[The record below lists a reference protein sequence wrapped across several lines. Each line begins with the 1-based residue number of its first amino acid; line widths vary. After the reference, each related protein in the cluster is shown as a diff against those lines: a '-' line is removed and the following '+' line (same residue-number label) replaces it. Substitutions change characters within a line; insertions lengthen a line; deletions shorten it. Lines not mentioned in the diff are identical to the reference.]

1 MKVYFFGVPQL
12 QKIWSSIKIV
22 EAIGSGFP
30 LYLLFHCIAQKDAA
44 SILNAEVILMSF
56 CGETV
61 IARRND
67 EFSHCEEER
76 RSNLPN

>member
-44 SILNAEVILMSF
+44 SILNALEK
-56 CGETV
+56 
-61 IARRND
+61 D
-67 EFSHCEEER
+67 
-76 RSNLPN
+76 NLGIYFFLLLFKI